1 MHPFI
6 INFAAEK
13 CFMQIIEVNTR
24 DTRKA
29 FLDVPRVLYKND
41 PLWVCPLDKDVESV
55 FDPARNNFHSFGAC
69 TRWILKDSNG
79 MLIGRIAAFVN
90 KKKAYHYEQPT
101 GGCGFFECID
111 SQPAADLLFD
121 TAKQWLMEQGM
132 KAMDGPINF
141 GENDMWW
148 GLLVEGFTKPYY
160 GMNYNPPYYK
170 RLFEHYGFKVLYEQI
185 SNKLVK
191 SKKFPDRFYK
201 IANWVIK
208 KQGFHFEHLRVKN
221 LPKYTADFKEIYNDA
236 WQDFEN
242 FTPITDATM
251 LESFEKMKPIMDE
264 KMIWFAYVDNE
275 PAAFVLTLPDAN
287 ELIEGLNGKLDLLGS
302 LKFLWNKYVKKNS
315 KMRAVIM
322 GTKKKF
328 QRLGLESALFV
339 KLNDYVFDLNRYEE
353 LELSWVGDFNK
364 QMIAL
369 HEATGATFAKRHVT
383 YRVIFE
389 S

>member
-1 MHPFI
+1 
-6 INFAAEK
+6 
-13 CFMQIIEVNTR
+13 MQIIEVNTK

-29 FLDVPRVLYKND
+29 FLDVPRILYKND
-41 PLWVCPLDKDVESV
+41 PLWVCPLDKDIESV
-55 FDPARNNFHSFGAC
+55 FDPARNNFHQFGIC
-69 TRWILKDSNG
+69 CRWILKDEHG
-79 MLIGRIAAFVN
+79 KLIGRIAAFIN
-90 KKKAYHYEQPT
+90 KKKAYHYDQPT

-111 SQPAADLLFD
+111 KQTAADALFD
-121 TAKQWLMEQGM
+121 SARHWLEQQGM

-148 GLLVEGFTKPYY
+148 GLLIEGFTRPYY

-185 SNKLVK
+185 SNKLLQSK
-191 SKKFPDRFYK
+191 SFPERFDK
-201 IANWVIK
+201 IAKWVMK
-208 KQGFHFEHLRVKN
+208 KPGFHFEHLSVKN

-242 FTPITDATM
+242 FSPITDATM

-264 KMIWFAYVDNE
+264 KLIWFAYVDNE

-287 ELIEGLNGKLDLLGS
+287 ELIKGLNGKLGLLGS
-302 LKFLWNKYVKKNS
+302 LKFLWNKYVVGNK

-322 GTKKKF
+322 GSKKKY

-339 KLNDYVFDLNRYEE
+339 KLKDYVFGLNRYKE

-364 QMIAL
+364 HMISI
-369 HEATGATFAKRHVT
+369 HEATGATFAKRHAT
-383 YRVIFE
+383 YRYVFGI
-389 S
+389 

>member
-1 MHPFI
+1 MHSFI
-6 INFAAEK
+6 VNFAAQEYR
-13 CFMQIIEVNTR
+13 MQIIEVSSG

-55 FDPARNNFHSFGAC
+55 FDPARNNFHSFGIC
-69 TRWILKDSNG
+69 TRWILKDEKG
-79 MLIGRIAAFVN
+79 YLIGRIAAFVN
-90 KKKAYHYEQPT
+90 KKKAYNYEQPT

-111 SQPAADLLFD
+111 NQPAADLLFD
-121 TAKQWLMEQGM
+121 TAKQWLSVQGM
-132 KAMDGPINF
+132 MAMDGPINF

-170 RLFEHYGFKVLYEQI
+170 RLFEHYGFTVLYEQI
-185 SNKLVK
+185 SNKLVRTK
-191 SKKFPDRFYK
+191 PFPDRFKK

-208 KQGFHFEHLRVKN
+208 KPGFHFEHLRVKD
-221 LPKYTADFKEIYNDA
+221 LPKYTADFKDIYNDA

-251 LESFEKMKPIMDE
+251 LESFEKMKPILDE
-264 KMIWFAYVDNE
+264 KMIWFAYVENE
-275 PAAFVLTLPDAN
+275 PAAFLLTLPDTN
-287 ELIEGLNGKLDLLGS
+287 QLIEGLNGRLGILGS
-302 LKFLWNKYVKKNS
+302 LKFLWNKYVKRNT

-339 KLNDYVFDLNRYEE
+339 KLYEYVFSLGRYEE

-383 YRVIFE
+383 YHLVFE
-389 S
+389 